1 MRGVSVVCVLH
12 DSAADFELLL
22 DSIDHHLP
30 RRPELVVVD
39 TGSADDG
46 AQMAALRGAEVVSL
60 PDNPGFGAANNA
72 GIARATGDVCVLLN
86 PDITLVDA
94 GLERLVAAAR
104 RQDALHVPRLRHHD
118 ASVQDSAHPLP
129 GTLRALLPAVVP
141 PALLPERER
150 VRAQPWRSERPRPV
164 GWAIAAAVAAR
175 TATLR
180 ALGPFDPDA
189 FLFYED
195 MDLCLR
201 ARAAG
206 IPTILH
212 PGVELLHTG
221 QHATSRL
228 GPEAIRMGARR
239 RREVVGSRLG
249 ARALALDDLAQGL
262 TFATRIAARR
272 LRGSRAERERTQ
284 LRALLEARG
293 RP

>member
-12 DSAADFELLL
+12 DSGPELEILL
-22 DSIDHHLP
+22 DSIDHHLS

-46 AQMAALRGAEVVSL
+46 PQIAALRGAEVVSL
-60 PDNPGFGAANNA
+60 PDNPGFGAASNA
-72 GIARATGDVCVLLN
+72 GVARASGDVCLLLN
-86 PDITLVDA
+86 PDIALVDA

-104 RQDALHVPRLRHHD
+104 ERDALHAPRLRSFD
-118 ASVQDSAHPLP
+118 AVVQDSAHPVP
-129 GTLRALLPAVVP
+129 GRLRALLPAVAP
-141 PALLPERER
+141 PALLPARER
-150 VRAQPWRSERPRPV
+150 LRAEPWRSERPRAV
-164 GWAIAAAVAAR
+164 GWAIAAALAAR

-206 IPTILH
+206 VPTLLH
-212 PGVELLHTG
+212 PGVELLHAG

-228 GPEAIRMGARR
+228 GPEVLRMGARR
-239 RREVVGSRLG
+239 RRAVVGARLG
-249 ARALALDDLAQGL
+249 PRALALDDLAQGL
-262 TFATRIAARR
+262 TFATRIAARTLER
-272 LRGSRAERERTQ
+272 RPSTRERAQ
-284 LRALLEARG
+284 LRALRDARRG
-293 RP
+293 A

>member
-12 DSAADFELLL
+12 DSGPDLEILL
-22 DSIDHHLP
+22 DSIDHHLT
-30 RRPELVVVD
+30 RRPQLVVVD
-39 TGSADDG
+39 TGSSDDG
-46 AQMAALRGAEVVSL
+46 PQMAALRGAEVVSL

-86 PDITLVDA
+86 PDVTLVDA

-104 RQDALHVPRLRHHD
+104 ERDALHVPRLRGHD
-118 ASVQDSAHPLP
+118 AGVQDTAHPLP
-129 GTLRALLPAVVP
+129 GTLRALLPALVP
-141 PALLPERER
+141 PALLPERELL
-150 VRAQPWRSERPRPV
+150 RAQPWRSERPHAV
-164 GWAIAAAVAAR
+164 AWAIAAALAAR

-206 IPTILH
+206 IPTVLH
-212 PGVELLHTG
+212 PGVELLHAG

-239 RREVVGSRLG
+239 RREVVRANRG

-262 TFATRIAARR
+262 AFATRIAART
-272 LRGSRAERERTQ
+272 LRGGRGTRERAQ
-284 LRALLEARG
+284 LRALLDARRG
-293 RP
+293 G